1 MDQVDPVDAR
11 LGHLAQAKLLRVV
24 GQLLGDRVQPTLIDL
39 GQYRSYRLHL
49 HALRRHIGLLS

>member
-24 GQLLGDRVQPTLIDL
+24 GQLLGDWVQAPLIDL
-39 GQYRSYRLHL
+39 GQNGPYRLNL
-49 HALRRHIGLLS
+49 HALRRHVSLLS